1 MIGILLVTHG
11 NIGKSLLNCATHILD
26 SSPSSVDCLPINS
39 NKNLENYS
47 NIISKKIKDLD
58 TGHGVLIMTDIY
70 GATPCNLLNK
80 FTKKNEVAVVTGVN
94 LPMLIEAISE
104 RKDNL
109 NVIVKDSM
117 DCAMRNIK
125 KIWFPNDQKKDKNYK

>member
-125 KIWFPNDQKKDKNYK
+125 KI